1 MFLEISDLL
10 TAPEVA
16 RLKAIAESSRYIE
29 GRASN
34 PHFTQKNNQHQD
46 QGDAGFAESSKMVQT
61 ALERSEP
68 FRNFAFPR
76 AIAPPQLTRHGAG
89 MSYGVHS
96 DAAFLQ
102 VGNRPLRSDLSCTVF
117 LSDPASYAGG
127 ELCIHLGTKPVMFK
141 LPPGGAIVY
150 PSTTLHEVRP
160 VTQGLRLVS
169 ITFVESRIADPGQR
183 EMLYELGEVAAL
195 EGLSMQWPNRVRLS
209 AVIQTLYRLWSQAG

>member
-1 MFLEISDLL
+1 MFLEISGLL
-10 TAPEVA
+10 TPAEVI
-16 RLKAIAESSRYIE
+16 RLRAIADSSRYVE

-34 PHFTQKNNQHQD
+34 PHFTLKNNQHQD
-46 QGDAGFAESSKMVQT
+46 QGDPGFAESSRMVQN

-76 AIAPPQLTRHGAG
+76 VIAPPQLTRHGAG

-96 DAAFLQ
+96 DSAFLQ
-102 VGNRPLRSDLSCTVF
+102 IGNRPLRSDLSCTVF
-117 LSDPASYAGG
+117 LSDPDTYAGG

-141 LPPGGAIVY
+141 LPPGGAVIY

-169 ITFVESRIADPGQR
+169 ITFVESRIADPAQR

-195 EGLSMQWPNRVRLS
+195 EGLTMQWPNRVRLS
-209 AVIQTLYRLWSQAG
+209 AVIQTLQRLWSQSG